1 MFPELPYKGYT
12 WQITQHAGIV
22 CADTIVGL
30 LRGCSHLD
38 GKPIDAKE
46 IDEELKN
53 LGRFAS
59 ATDRSL
65 WRDYQQVL
73 SEFGFIVGSSSSEE
87 LLQLTPVSK
96 ELLSGQISFAEIFTL
111 QLMRYQY
118 PNGFKQTISSKV
130 SFNDNSESS
139 AFATLTDLQKAK
151 GVQIRPFVFVWDVLK
166 KLAQSGQN
174 EACLSADE
182 MELFV
187 LRCSNHMDVDACC
200 EAVRAYRL
208 NRNNQFEHD
217 ANVRRNATDWMKLL
231 SLTSAFSLEKKSKE
245 SVISLSEQMTVY
257 ADSLHSF
264 FDYCNDKDSF
274 WENSGSDWFSFYGQ
288 IESKLVSLLQ
298 KMQPNLGWMFP
309 SFIGGMKEE
318 KTKSNCECSS
328 LHPLIL
334 YGPPGTGKTFKMQNE
349 YIGKYT
355 EEDRFV
361 TTFHQSFSYEEF
373 VEGLK
378 PVLDDDAGEKT
389 SSDVKYRIEKGLF
402 YKACERAAE
411 LAGYSESDGKSALQ
425 KCIEDSEH
433 SAKMDDAIKNNK
445 VVLLCIDE
453 INRANVSAVFGD
465 LISLIE
471 PSKRIGAKYE
481 MTVQLPYSK
490 GKFAVPANL
499 MIVGTMNT
507 ADRSIQL
514 LDSALRRRFHFE
526 ELLPDYSKIDNET
539 AKKVL
544 MSINARIR
552 YFLDKDHQIGHSYFI
567 DAKNDLDVFKA
578 LMECVIPLLEEYFYN
593 DSQKIRLVLNE
604 KDDSKKTD
612 SEKKYFYVKDSE
624 ATESMKLDDSD
635 EEKEMFV
642 LSSALS
648 GVDNDELAKPYLEHI
663 LT

>member
-1 MFPELPYKGYT
+1 MRVKMAFVNTKNEFKKEEKNLQKNQESPATYSCNDELFQINTEIASVATQFDLDGLKDLISVIYAEYPILFNKKSTFDVPFFDKKGDLQYCFRWGFEPDGKTLRSSARTGNEAYIALPPQIYKSDFFPANPQTFIIKTDDAKSFVFKRAQKDENGQALETTDDNNQEGNKELGKYLRSRL
-12 WQITQHAGIV
+12 GIE
-22 CADTIVGL
+22 
-30 LRGCSHLD
+30 S
-38 GKPIDAKE
+38 GKPITK
-46 IDEELKN
+46 
-53 LGRFAS
+53 
-59 ATDRSL
+59 
-65 WRDYQQVL
+65 
-73 SEFGFIVGSSSSEE
+73 
-87 LLQLTPVSK
+87 
-96 ELLSGQISFAEIFTL
+96 
-111 QLMRYQY
+111 
-118 PNGFKQTISSKV
+118 
-130 SFNDNSESS
+130 
-139 AFATLTDLQKAK
+139 
-151 GVQIRPFVFVWDVLK
+151 
-166 KLAQSGQN
+166 
-174 EACLSADE
+174 
-182 MELFV
+182 
-187 LRCSNHMDVDACC
+187 
-200 EAVRAYRL
+200 EAVVKYG
-208 NRNNQFEHD
+208 
-217 ANVRRNATDWMKLL
+217 
-231 SLTSAFSLEKKSKE
+231 
-245 SVISLSEQMTVY
+245 
-257 ADSLHSF
+257 
-264 FDYCNDKDSF
+264 NDKITFVKDENGNFFLSF
-274 WENSGSDWFSFYGQ
+274 RPGIKFC
-288 IESKLVSLLQ
+288 
-298 KMQPNLGWMFP
+298 
-309 SFIGGMKEE
+309 
-318 KTKSNCECSS
+318 KT
-328 LHPLIL
+328 PLIL
-334 YGPPGTGKTFKMQNE
+334 YGPPGTGKTFKMQSE
-349 YIGKYT
+349 YISKFA

-378 PVLDDDAGEKT
+378 PILGEET
-389 SSDVKYRIEKGLF
+389 SENSSSDVKYRIEKGLF

-433 SAKMDDAIKNNK
+433 SAKMDEAIKNNK

-567 DAKNDLDVFKA
+567 DAKSDLDVFKA

-624 ATESMKLDDSD
+624 ATESLKLDDSD

-642 LSSALS
+642 LNPALN
-648 GVDNDELAKPYLEHI
+648 GVNNDELAKPYLDHI